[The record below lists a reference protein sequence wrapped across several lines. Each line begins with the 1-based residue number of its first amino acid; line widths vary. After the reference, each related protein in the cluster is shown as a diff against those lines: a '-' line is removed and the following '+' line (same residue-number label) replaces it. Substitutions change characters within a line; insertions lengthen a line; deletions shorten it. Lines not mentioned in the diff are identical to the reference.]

1 MGNII
6 TFADLQTEG
15 INESTYNRARAEQL
29 ILDAEDAIEKIT
41 GRLFHK
47 VDSSIYASGRDR
59 DILLLPHPPITI
71 TSVNEVDRSTGAE
84 VLTEIPSTAYA
95 QEGDLLAEVALF
107 NPKLKRYDANWS
119 KGERNYKVT
128 GSFGF
133 VFAIGTTPTETYSA
147 PRMIKRAAVLIVA
160 KYLPKTVDRIGTIGT
175 GKIIQESLKGYSYTL
190 SEAAASGHFNDPE
203 IDGILMGYR
212 RLGIASV

>member
-6 TFADLQTEG
+6 TFDDLETEG
-15 INESTYNRARAEQL
+15 IDAATYNRARAEAL
-29 ILDAEDAIEKIT
+29 ILDAEDVIEKIT
-41 GRLFHK
+41 GRLFRK
-47 VDSSIYASGRDR
+47 VDTSVYASGRDR
-59 DILLLPHPPITI
+59 DILLLPHPPIAITTVSEVDNS
-71 TSVNEVDRSTGAE
+71 TSVE

-95 QEGDLLAEVALF
+95 QESDLLTEVALR
-107 NPKLKRYDANWS
+107 NPKLKRFDAYWS
-119 KGERNYKVT
+119 KGDRNYKVT

-133 VFAIGTTPTETYSA
+133 VFAMGTTPETYSA

-160 KYLPKTVDRIGTIGT
+160 KYLPKTVDRVGTIGA
-175 GKIIQESLKGYSYTL
+175 GRIIQESLKGYSYTL

>member
-15 INESTYNRARAEQL
+15 ITDPPYNTARAEQL

-41 GRLFHK
+41 GRLFHL
-47 VDSSIYASGRDR
+47 VSNTSVYASGRDR

-71 TSVNEVDRSTGAE
+71 TVVNEVDRSTGVE
-84 VLTEIPSTAYA
+84 VLTEIPTTYYA
-95 QEGDLLAEVALF
+95 QEGDLIAEIALR
-107 NPKLKRYDANWS
+107 NPKLKRYDGWWA
-119 KGERNYKVT
+119 KGERNYKIT

-133 VFAIGTTPTETYSA
+133 VFAMGTTPETYSA

-160 KYLPKTVDRIGTIGT
+160 KYLPKTVDRVGTVGS
-175 GKIIQESLKGYSYTL
+175 GLIIQESLKGYSYTL
-190 SEAAASGHFNDPE
+190 SEAAQAGFFGDPE
-203 IDGILMGYR
+203 IDGILCGYR